1 MGLDY
6 LGHCVLGIAVAAL
19 LAALTGLG
27 VQSGGERAQALGIGL
42 LLGVVGLGRCS
53 HVPRLKRA

>member
-27 VQSGGERAQALGIGL
+27 AQSDGECLQALGVGL
-42 LLGVVGLGRCS
+42 VLGVVGLGLIALHR
-53 HVPRLKRA
+53 RRRT